1 MKLVK
6 NSDITLTV
14 DGNGVPI
21 FFEPVSSQQTVLFAL
36 KATNAVTFRHLRCF
50 SPISFGLLSPDIS
63 RK

>member
-21 FFEPVSSQQTVLFAL
+21 FFEPVKSQQNVLCIESHKLIDLRTVE
-36 KATNAVTFRHLRCF
+36 V
-50 SPISFGLLSPDIS
+50 LLPNFF
-63 RK
+63 